1 MRFPHRIKG
10 KTVAKFLLVHLVFF
24 LGVLFYSFAFGC
36 LLRRLTGITC
46 PGCGLSRAYLACLR
60 LDFGAAFAFHPL
72 FPLLPPYLLYMLEHH
87 IFGFP
92 GNKKLT
98 IALTVAITI
107 LLIGV
112 WILRVALNDPVVAF
126 HPEEGLIDKIVT
138 FFTNS

>member
-1 MRFPHRIKG
+1 MGRISQIRMKL
-10 KTVAKFLLVHLVFF
+10 TVTGAMLAYVGIVYLLPFTCPILA
-24 LGVLFYSFAFGC
+24 LI
-36 LLRRLTGITC
+36 GIPC
-46 PGCGLSRAYLACLR
+46 PGCGLTRAWLAALGGR
-60 LDFGAAFAFHPL
+60 FAEAFAFHPL

-98 IALTVAITI
+98 IALTVTMTI

-126 HPEEGLIDKIVT
+126 HPEEGVIGKIVP
-138 FFTNS
+138 FLTNS